1 MPCLPWGFHNRGSDL
16 LWMNFPLEVCMFC
29 DEQVIGGVPAST
41 DAEHAKP
48 ELYREA
54 ARKLR
59 ELIRQSHMPDIQ
71 GELRELAARF
81 ERMAVYY
88 EAQRTNATA
97 HANLDKDQQEGAF
110 GPTIPPV
117 PVRIAPAQIR

>member
-1 MPCLPWGFHNRGSDL
+1 MLY
-16 LWMNFPLEVCMFC
+16 
-29 DEQVIGGVPAST
+29 DEQVIGWMPAST
-41 DAEHAKP
+41 DVEQPKP
-48 ELYREA
+48 ELYRDA

-59 ELIRQSHMPDIQ
+59 ELMRQSHIPDIQ

-97 HANLDKDQQEGAF
+97 HANLDKDQQKGAL
-110 GPTIPPV
+110 GPTAPPV